1 MQLSLEIEP
10 SESKLLVRKPGF
22 TWNSHSRSF

>member
-1 MQLSLEIEP
+1 MLQRLNL
-10 SESKLLVRKPGF
+10 KLLMRKPSF

>member
-1 MQLSLEIEP
+1 M
-10 SESKLLVRKPGF
+10 LVRKPSF